1 MHLVKQG
8 LPLRGHRDDSQHN
21 KQLYMN
27 SGNFQELLKL
37 ISEISNNDLKSVIE
51 NVPKDATYR
60 SKTIQNQIIN
70 IVGDKVKSVII
81 GKIRKSK
88 FFSILADEASAI
100 SNKEQMSLVL
110 RHLDSN
116 FLVKESFMGFI
127 HCNTGLTDEHLSK
140 TILKEIESLG
150 LSMDHCRGQGYDGAG
165 AMVGSEKGV
174 ASCISQRYTNAI

>member
-81 GKIRKSK
+81 GEIRKSK

-150 LSMDHCRGQGYDGAG
+150 LSMDDCRGQGYDGAG
-165 AMVGSEKGV
+165 AMAGSEKGV